1 MSIKKLK
8 ELQKQWSETID
19 AAAKEIDPKLIG
31 LLFFDDL
38 FNDHYTDNNLK
49 IQYEDKVL
57 PLVRNYKQELTIASQ
72 TYLLDF
78 VNDMALILPNTGY
91 LTRTGEETHE
101 FKYAFD
107 STYIPCVEIQ
117 PVYDAIQDMQ
127 YDVKI
132 RPFWN
137 QNNYNLFGNN
147 ETVIITSAGTPLEFC
162 TLNRFKFAKTFPES
176 NLQRMERSVRIMD
189 TFDYPINIVPL
200 TKFEDDRIPGNYETA
215 IRRHAILRKVLET
228 ETVEEESTFK
238 SYFTVDG
245 NLRLRS
251 QLGNDY

>member
-8 ELQKQWSETID
+8 ELQKQWGEAID
-19 AAAKEIDPKLIG
+19 AAANEIDPKLIG
-31 LLFFDDL
+31 LLFFDDI
-38 FNDHYTDNNLK
+38 FNDQYQDNQLQ
-49 IQYEDKVL
+49 IQYENKVI
-57 PLVRNYKQELTIASQ
+57 PLIRGYKQEFAIASQ

-91 LTRTGEETHE
+91 LTSTGEETHE
-101 FKYAFD
+101 FKFSFD
-107 STYIPCVEIQ
+107 SSYIPCVEIQ
-117 PVYDAIQDMQ
+117 PVYDAVQNML
-127 YDVKI
+127 YDVNI

-147 ETVIITSAGTPLEFC
+147 ETVIITSADSPLSFC
-162 TLNRFKFAKTFPES
+162 TLNRYKFTKTFPES

-228 ETVEEESTFK
+228 ETFEEETTFK
-238 SYFTVDG
+238 SYFTVNG
-245 NLRLRS
+245 NLTLRS
-251 QLGNDY
+251 QLGNEY